1 MKPPPMSAG
10 IAAAAGILWLLAGA
24 AFAADA
30 NSTTQSAPGAAAA
43 RAQLDDVVA
52 QLRGNGLLWQKG
64 LPVEPGPELA
74 LKMLFFEQG
83 SVGFLC
89 DVLATMA
96 LDPNG
101 LYVASRLLRQLTYSK
116 GQTILAAL
124 EAVKGLAKRVAELYK
139 DFPPLG
145 ETDLKWLKESTDQSE
160 VALAALKKRQ
170 DDKIA
175 RETPI
180 ARVNE
185 AIYSIQGRALQL
197 MAYSHDTG
205 QYKELADE
213 LVRVEKGRSG
223 LFMIIIQAIGA
234 EARKMS
240 PDEGKV
246 IYDILRPVAL
256 ELKLERKRTYYNYSR
271 PILRPDDVST
281 YETTEVYPG
290 MALLTMLNRVA
301 TACHSADA
309 PAMKVPKDREIEKYW
324 ADKQRGKTGKTG
336 KKTP

>member
-1 MKPPPMSAG
+1 MKPPPIWAG
-10 IAAAAGILWLLAGA
+10 IAASAGILWLLAGA

-30 NSTTQSAPGAAAA
+30 NSTAQNAPGAAVT
-43 RAQLDDVVA
+43 RAQIDAVVA

-64 LPVEPGPELA
+64 LTLDSGPELA
-74 LKMLFFEQG
+74 LKMLFFEEG
-83 SVGFLC
+83 SVGLLC
-89 DVLATMA
+89 DVLATIP

-116 GQTILAAL
+116 SQTILAAL
-124 EAVKGLAKRVAELYK
+124 ETVKGLAKRVAELHK

-145 ETDLKWLKESTDQSE
+145 ETDLKWLKEPTDQSQ
-160 VALAALKKRQ
+160 VSLTALKKRQ

-185 AIYSIQGRALQL
+185 AVYSIQGRAFQL

-213 LVRVEKGRSG
+213 LVRVEKDRSG

-240 PDEGKV
+240 PDEGKT

-256 ELKLERKRTYYNYSR
+256 ELKFERKRTYYNYSK
-271 PILRPDDVST
+271 PILRPDGVST

-290 MALLTMLNRVA
+290 IALLMMLNRVA

-324 ADKQRGKTGKTG
+324 ADKQRGKTD
-336 KKTP
+336 KKTPR

>member
-1 MKPPPMSAG
+1 MSAR
-10 IAAAAGILWLLAGA
+10 IAAAAGVLWLLAGA
-24 AFAADA
+24 AFADDA
-30 NSTTQSAPGAAAA
+30 NIATQTAPGAAVT
-43 RAQLDDVVA
+43 RAQIDAVVA
-52 QLRGNGLLWQKG
+52 QLRANGLLWQKG
-64 LPVEPGPELA
+64 FPVEPAPELA
-74 LKMLFFEQG
+74 LKMLFFEPG
-83 SVGFLC
+83 SVGLLC
-89 DVLATMA
+89 DVLAA
-96 LDPNG
+96 VPLDPNG

-124 EAVKGLAKRVAELYK
+124 PAVKDLAKRVAELHK
-139 DFPPLG
+139 DFPPLSK
-145 ETDLKWLKESTDQSE
+145 TDLEWLKKPTDQSA

-185 AIYSIQGRALQL
+185 AVYSIQGRTFQL
-197 MAYSHDTG
+197 MTYSHDPQ

-213 LVRVEKGRSG
+213 LVRVEKDKSG
-223 LFMIIIQAIGA
+223 LFLIIIQAIGA

-240 PDEGKV
+240 PDEGKA
-246 IYDILRPVAL
+246 IYDILRPIAI
-256 ELKLERKRTYYNYSR
+256 ELKFERKRTYLNYSK

-290 MALLTMLNRVA
+290 ITILTMLNRVA

-309 PAMKVPKDREIEKYW
+309 PAMKVPTDREVEKYW
-324 ADKQRGKTGKTG
+324 ADKQRGKTGK
-336 KKTP
+336 KTPR

>member
-1 MKPPPMSAG
+1 MKRPSMSAR
-10 IAAAAGILWLLAGA
+10 IAAAAGVLWLLAGA
-24 AFAADA
+24 AFADDA
-30 NSTTQSAPGAAAA
+30 NIATQTAPGAAVT
-43 RAQLDDVVA
+43 RAQIDAVVA
-52 QLRGNGLLWQKG
+52 QLRANGLLWQKG
-64 LPVEPGPELA
+64 LPVEQGPELA
-74 LKMLFFEQG
+74 LKMLFFEPG
-83 SVGFLC
+83 SVGLLC
-89 DVLATMA
+89 DVLAA
-96 LDPNG
+96 VPLDPNG

-124 EAVKGLAKRVAELYK
+124 PAVKDLAKRVAELHK
-139 DFPPLG
+139 DFPPLSK
-145 ETDLKWLKESTDQSE
+145 TDLEWLKKPTDQSA

-185 AIYSIQGRALQL
+185 AVYSIQGRTFQL
-197 MAYSHDTG
+197 MTYSHDPQ

-213 LVRVEKGRSG
+213 LVRVEKDKSG
-223 LFMIIIQAIGA
+223 LFLIIIQAIGA

-240 PDEGKV
+240 PDEGKA
-246 IYDILRPVAL
+246 IYDILRPIAI
-256 ELKLERKRTYYNYSR
+256 ELKFERKRTYLNYSK

-290 MALLTMLNRVA
+290 ITILTMLNRVA

-309 PAMKVPKDREIEKYW
+309 PAMKVPTDREVEKYW
-324 ADKQRGKTGKTG
+324 ADKQRGKTGK
-336 KKTP
+336 KTPR

>member
-1 MKPPPMSAG
+1 MKQPPMSAR

-30 NSTTQSAPGAAAA
+30 NSATQSAPVAAVT
-43 RAQLDDVVA
+43 RAQIDAVVA
-52 QLRGNGLLWQKG
+52 QLRTNGPLWQKG
-64 LPVEPGPELA
+64 LPLEQGPELA
-74 LKMLFFEQG
+74 LKMLFFEPG
-83 SVGFLC
+83 SVDLLC
-89 DVLATMA
+89 DALAA
-96 LDPNG
+96 VPLDPNG

-116 GQTILAAL
+116 PQTILAAL
-124 EAVKGLAKRVAELYK
+124 PTIKGLAKRVDDLHK
-139 DFPPLG
+139 DFPPLS
-145 ETDLKWLKESTDQSE
+145 ETDLKWLKNPTDQSK

-197 MAYSHDTG
+197 MAYSHNPA

-213 LVRVEKGRSG
+213 LVRVEKDRSG

-240 PDEGKV
+240 PDEGKAL
-246 IYDILRPVAL
+246 YDILRPVAI
-256 ELKLERKRTYYNYSR
+256 ELTFERKRTYYNYSK
-271 PILRPDDVST
+271 PALRPDDIST
-281 YETTEVYPG
+281 YEKTEVYPG
-290 MALLTMLNRVA
+290 ITILTMLNRVA
-301 TACHSADA
+301 TACHSGDA

-324 ADKQRGKTGKTG
+324 ADKNKQ
-336 KKTP
+336 KKPR